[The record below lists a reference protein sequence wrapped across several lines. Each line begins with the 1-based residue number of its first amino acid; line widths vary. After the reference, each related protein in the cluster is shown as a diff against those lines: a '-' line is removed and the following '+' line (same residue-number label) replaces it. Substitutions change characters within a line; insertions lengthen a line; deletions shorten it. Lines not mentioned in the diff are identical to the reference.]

1 MLRRHRDPLV
11 AGHASMDSMRRFAL
25 LVALTVLLGA
35 CSADTA
41 PAPTGD
47 PLIPITVDEFESV
60 LAAAPKPMVVNL
72 WASWCIPCRSE
83 APLLREAHAAFGDD
97 VTFLGIATEDT
108 PADSLAFLD
117 EFDLT
122 FENRADR
129 PGAIRGHLGVMGLPA
144 TVFVRPGGDILRT
157 HFGVIDD
164 SALALGIDDLLAE
177 G

>member
-1 MLRRHRDPLV
+1 MPPQSRDRLVLRR
-11 AGHASMDSMRRFAL
+11 ASMNPMRRIGLLIAL
-25 LVALTVLLGA
+25 ALVVAACSTDTTSAPSGDSLAPLTVE
-35 CSADTA
+35 
-41 PAPTGD
+41 
-47 PLIPITVDEFESV
+47 EFESV
-60 LAAAPKPMVVNL
+60 LGASTQPMVVNL

-83 APLLREAHAAFGDD
+83 APLLREAHLAFGDD

-117 EFDLT
+117 EFKLT
-122 FENRADR
+122 FENRSDR

>member
-1 MLRRHRDPLV
+1 MNPMRRLVPLLILALV
-11 AGHASMDSMRRFAL
+11 AA
-25 LVALTVLLGA
+25 A
-35 CSADTA
+35 CSDET
-41 PAPTGD
+41 TSQSSVE
-47 PLIPITVDEFESV
+47 PLTPVSVEEFESM
-60 LAAAPKPMVVNL
+60 LAASPQPMVVNL

-83 APLLREAHAAFGDD
+83 APLLREAHSAFGDE
-97 VTFLGIATEDT
+97 VTFLGIATEDSA
-108 PADSLAFLD
+108 ADALAFLA

-164 SALALGIDDLLAE
+164 GALALGIDDLLAE

>member
-1 MLRRHRDPLV
+1 MIVSR
-11 AGHASMDSMRRFAL
+11 ASMKPMRRADLLIALAL
-25 LVALTVLLGA
+25 LVAA
-35 CSADTA
+35 CSADPSSPPTA
-41 PAPTGD
+41 D
-47 PLIPITVDEFESV
+47 PLAPVTVEEFEALLGASSQ
-60 LAAAPKPMVVNL
+60 PMVVNL

-97 VTFLGIATEDT
+97 VAFLGIATEDT

-122 FENRADR
+122 FENRSDR

-144 TVFVRPGGDILRT
+144 TVFVRAGGDILRT

>member
-1 MLRRHRDPLV
+1 MTPMQRT
-11 AGHASMDSMRRFAL
+11 GL
-25 LVALTVLLGA
+25 LVALVLLVAA
-35 CSADTA
+35 CSADTTSA
-41 PAPTGD
+41 PAGD
-47 PLIPITVDEFESV
+47 SLSPFTVEEFESM
-60 LAAAPKPMVVNL
+60 LDASTQPMVVNL

-97 VTFLGIATEDT
+97 VTFLGIATEDN
-108 PADSLAFLD
+108 PADSLAFLE
-117 EFDLT
+117 EFDLS
-122 FENRADR
+122 FENRSDR

>member
-1 MLRRHRDPLV
+1 MNPMRRLVLLLAFALV
-11 AGHASMDSMRRFAL
+11 ATACSDDTVPHPSVESLAP
-25 LVALTVLLGA
+25 LTVE
-35 CSADTA
+35 
-41 PAPTGD
+41 
-47 PLIPITVDEFESV
+47 EFESV
-60 LAAAPKPMVVNL
+60 LAASPQPMVVNL

-83 APLLREAHAAFGDD
+83 APLLREAHAAFGDEI
-97 VTFLGIATEDT
+97 TFLGIATEDS